1 MQHPS
6 RGNAPSQASG
16 YYIGL
21 MSGTST
27 DGVDAVL
34 ADLEDPSRPNII
46 SSVSLPMPAPLR
58 AEFLAL
64 NEAGSNELERAA
76 LAGNDLARLYA
87 AAVNQVLNQSG
98 FRAEQVN
105 AIGAHGQTVRHD
117 PAAGYTIQIN
127 APALLAELTGIA
139 VISDFRSRDIAA
151 GGQGAPLVPAF
162 HHALFANTDACRAIL
177 NLGGI
182 ANVTLLDPRRATYGF
197 DTGPA
202 NVLLDTWIQDKRNE
216 AYDNGG
222 SWAASGHVNTGLLDF
237 LLASEPWLEAEPPKS
252 TGRHLFNRTWLS
264 QRLTQYESITTASCP
279 DADVQA
285 TLQAFT
291 ARSIATA
298 IKHHAPDTL
307 EVIVCG
313 GGALNTGLMAMLA
326 KELPACTLTTTAEY
340 GVPVQQM
347 EALAFA
353 WLAQAHEHGTAG
365 SLPEVTGATA
375 RRVLGCRYPA

>member
-6 RGNAPSQASG
+6 RSNAPAQANG

-58 AEFLAL
+58 AEFLTL
-64 NEAGSNELERAA
+64 NEPGSNELERAA
-76 LAGNDLARLYA
+76 LAGNELARLYA
-87 AAVNQVLNQSG
+87 TAVNQTLNQSG
-98 FRAEQVN
+98 FNVSQVN

-117 PAAGYTIQIN
+117 PAAGYTVQIN

-139 VISDFRSRDIAA
+139 VIADFRSRDIAA

-202 NVLLDTWIQDKRNE
+202 NVLLDTWIQDKRSE

-222 SWAASGHVNTGLLDF
+222 NWAASGQVNTGLLDF

-252 TGRHLFNRTWLS
+252 TGRHLFNRTWLN
-264 QRLTQYESITTASCP
+264 QRLTQYENITAAMCP

-291 ARSIATA
+291 ARTVATA
-298 IKHHAPDTL
+298 IRRHAPDTL

-313 GGALNTGLMAMLA
+313 GGALNAGLMAMLA
-326 KELPACTLTTTAEY
+326 KELPACTLSTTAEY

-353 WLAQAHEHGTAG
+353 WLAHAHEHDTVG
-365 SLPEVTGATA
+365 SLPEVTGAKA
-375 RRVLGCRYPA
+375 SRVLGCRYPA